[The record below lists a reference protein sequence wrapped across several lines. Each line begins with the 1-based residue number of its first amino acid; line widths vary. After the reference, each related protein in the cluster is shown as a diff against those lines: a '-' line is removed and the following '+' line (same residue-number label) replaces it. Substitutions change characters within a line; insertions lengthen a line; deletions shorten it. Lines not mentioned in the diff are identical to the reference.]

1 MGGHKTAKDLE
12 RFASEEEEL
21 EDLIVVCRVVAGQGL
36 VKLVYHSAAIEKT
49 QKMLG

>member
-12 RFASEEEEL
+12 YFASEEEEL
-21 EDLIVVCRVVAGQGL
+21 EDLVVVC
-36 VKLVYHSAAIEKT
+36 HSAAIEKT

>member
-1 MGGHKTAKDLE
+1 MAGHKTARDLE
-12 RFASEEEEL
+12 NVASEEEEL
-21 EDLIVVCRVVAGQGL
+21 EDLVVVCRVVAGQGL